1 MISKIIVII
10 ALLINSAQS
19 EILRRKVNSIEEPI
33 VEQGSEI
40 QDSAA
45 LEAIEPI
52 GQEASQPLDIY
63 DEGEST
69 KPQIGAMIGLE
80 WEIRGIQVTVR
91 YSAQTSKYHS
101 SARKLSLFLL
111 LRLSLSLS
119 VRFSLQNTR
128 SFLLYNYM

>member
-80 WEIRGIQVTVR
+80 WEIRGIVVSVR
-91 YSAQTSKYHS
+91 HYAQT
-101 SARKLSLFLL
+101 
-111 LRLSLSLS
+111 
-119 VRFSLQNTR
+119 
-128 SFLLYNYM
+128 